1 MAMTSKESR
10 KKKITEKRRHQILK
24 AALDVFTGKGY
35 GVATMP
41 EIAQKAGVA
50 AGTLY
55 LYYPSK
61 RELFVAVVKSFIIT
75 TPLLN
80 LLSQMPRGDFPTIL
94 KNIIKDRF
102 DLIKNPSFQRVPLI
116 MSEIQRDPELKALW
130 MKDFLRPLLNQ
141 IEILV
146 RIMGTTDKFRK
157 YQPEVIVRVIG
168 GFFMGFLLLRI
179 VEGDASPLK
188 KLDRDKVADDIVN
201 FMLHGLLKEPEGE
214 R

>member
-201 FMLHGLLKEPEGE
+201 FMLHGLLKEPEGG